1 MSVTL
6 GPYIAYYNSVITDYI
21 KSAMQQRVWILHE
34 LLQKGGHICHVGNLL
49 CYWRCCSHNWQ
60 FVDLLLDMHVMVT
73 ALTCCCVMKVDD
85 TGARWSSFIL
95 SNFSSV
101 LVMTVGLLLLLVFL
115 CSSCF
120 SGAAVISWCHCS
132 WCKPKWCELPVN
144 SYLCCISRLC
154 VLDIP
159 LTDMG
164 FEIKTFKW
172 HRLLVEQNH

>member
-120 SGAAVISWCHCS
+120 LVLLLFPGVTAVD
-132 WCKPKWCELPVN
+132 VN
-144 SYLCCISRLC
+144 QNGVSYLLIVTCA
-154 VLDIP
+154 VYP
-159 LTDMG
+159 V
-164 FEIKTFKW
+164 F
-172 HRLLVEQNH
+172 VY